1 MDIRTNKKKQLR
13 LLAVILAVV
22 LILGVCTAV
31 IVLKGQAEADDIV
44 ILYTNDVHCAV
55 DKDIGYAGLAAYRQW
70 CEKGTPYVT
79 LVDCGDSLQGDVIGA
94 VSNGEYPAELMS
106 RAGYDFAVLG
116 NHEFDYGMEQLDR
129 LMEISGAQY
138 LGCNISYTGEDEAAF
153 LSRLLPYK
161 IVSYGKVKVAF
172 IGVSTPESIVK
183 SVPAYFCDDSG
194 NYVYDFCGESGE
206 ELYGRV
212 QENVDACVK
221 EGADHVVVL
230 AHLGT
235 DESSS
240 PFTSLELIANT
251 RGIDAVL
258 DGHSHTVIPCDIV
271 KNADGENVLLSSTGT
286 GLSNI
291 GRLTITASGNIQT
304 GLIGTYPETDS
315 EMAGCIESMEER
327 FDAELTKTVGVSE
340 TALTTASDS
349 GMRLVRNRETN
360 LGDFCADA
368 YRAVSGA
375 DIALVNGGGIRADI
389 SAGEITYGDILS
401 VHPYGNTLCVAKA
414 TGQEILDALE
424 MASRSCLPNAD
435 DGENAVGEN
444 GGFLQVSGLR
454 YTVDT
459 SVEST
464 VETDEQ
470 GNFLS
475 CGDNRRV
482 RDVMVLEDD
491 GSYTELAPDKVYTVA
506 SHNYLIKQGGDG
518 LIMFMD
524 NELTVD
530 EGMIDYEILMTYLT
544 DELNGTVGDEY
555 ALPQG
560 RIEIK

>member
-22 LILGVCTAV
+22 LILGVCTTV
-31 IVLKGQAEADDIV
+31 IVLNGQAEADDIV

-79 LVDCGDSLQGDVIGA
+79 LVDCGDALQGDVIGA
-94 VSNGEYPAELMS
+94 VSDGEYPAELMN
-106 RAGYDFAVLG
+106 RTGYDFAVLG

-230 AHLGT
+230 VHLGT

-291 GRLTITASGNIQT
+291 GRLTITASGNIET

-327 FDAELTKTVGVSE
+327 FDAELTKTIGVSE

-459 SVEST
+459 SVDST